1 MYGMLSNWSM
11 NSVQAPIMDKGFS
24 VLLASAD
31 SKPRMILGV
40 SCYASPSGGNTTNV
54 VPVLAMVPSQELAAN
69 SVVETNT
76 VPVVYIARS
85 SQPITTT
92 LATTYSPGVLIPY
105 IESRAGGGPFPIVP
119 PGWMLLGVNGDVD
132 ADGTIEWQVASCDM
146 G

>member
-69 SVVETNT
+69 SVVDTNT

-92 LATTYSPGVLIPY
+92 LATTYSPASPTSTAAEPTKEPSAAPMKG
-105 IESRAGGGPFPIVP
+105 FPIPKPRMP
-119 PGWMLLGVNGDVD
+119 PMTPPTP
-132 ADGTIEWQVASCDM
+132 APTRF
-146 G
+146 